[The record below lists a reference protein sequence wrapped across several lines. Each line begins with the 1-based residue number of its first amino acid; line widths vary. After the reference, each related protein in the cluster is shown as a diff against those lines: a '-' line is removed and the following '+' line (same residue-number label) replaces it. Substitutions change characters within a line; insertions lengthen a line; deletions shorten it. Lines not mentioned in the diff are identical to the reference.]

1 MYGCQRTKSL
11 ARIGTAL
18 LIFAPCAKA
27 QDTHYWNL
35 FYGTQA
41 SLLSGAV
48 IGSASDLS
56 ATYYNPGM
64 LAVNREQ
71 GVVLGASVYQY
82 QRLNL
87 EGAQEKPVTSS
98 RVGVTPGL
106 VAGRFPVDSGLVG
119 GIAYSV
125 LTRQYMN
132 IDLHRQ
138 TADARDILGNDG
150 IPEQISRYGLITP
163 YLSETWMGV
172 TAFRLISPTVGIGLT
187 SYVAVRNQ
195 QNRTTLLGEARSS
208 NGSVTSA
215 ADVRTYDYFN
225 VRLLWKFGIG
235 VALDRLTLGMT
246 VTTPSVN
253 LFGNGSAF
261 ESISY
266 SNPGGAAGQDVL
278 IADYQEEVASRYYT
292 SWAIGTGFGY
302 RMGNVRFHLSAE
314 WYAPVS
320 RFDVLATT
328 TFAGQSDGIV
338 RQNRV
343 ENELR
348 SVIDAGIGVE
358 YTLSNAATFYA
369 SVVTDYSASPPGTT
383 TNLAIATWDLLHI
396 TGGAILKFGLFDLTL
411 GISGAGGS
419 RKAKDLTAGEGVS
432 SVVESFADATVHY
445 LSLSGLLAFTFKL

>member
-1 MYGCQRTKSL
+1 MYGCQRTQIL
-11 ARIGTAL
+11 ARIGL
-18 LIFAPCAKA
+18 VFLVVAPCTQA

-71 GVVLGASVYQY
+71 GIVLGASVYQY
-82 QRLNL
+82 QHLNL
-87 EGAQEKPVTSS
+87 EGAQEKAVTSS

-106 VAGRFPVDSGLVG
+106 LAGRFPVDSGVVG

-132 IDLHRQ
+132 IDLHRE
-138 TADARDILGNDG
+138 TTGERDILDNDG
-150 IPEQISRYGLITP
+150 IPDQISRYGLITP
-163 YLSETWMGV
+163 YLSETWVGV
-172 TAFRLISPTVGIGLT
+172 TAFRLIGPNVGIGLT
-187 SYVAVRNQ
+187 NYVAVRTQ

-208 NGSVTSA
+208 NGSVTA
-215 ADVRTYDYFN
+215 ATDVRTYDYYN

-253 LFGNGSAF
+253 LFGTGSAF
-261 ESISY
+261 ESITY
-266 SNPGGAAGQDVL
+266 SNPGGVAGQDVL
-278 IADYQEEVASRYYT
+278 IADYQEEVSSRYYT
-292 SWAIGTGFGY
+292 SWAIGAGFGY

-328 TFAGQSDGIV
+328 SFVGQSDGIV
-338 RQNRV
+338 RQNRIDS
-343 ENELR
+343 ELR
-348 SVIDAGIGVE
+348 SVLDGGIGVE
-358 YTLSNAATFYA
+358 YTLSPAATFYA

-396 TGGAILKFGLFDLTL
+396 TGGAILKLGLFDLTL

-419 RKAKDLTAGEGVS
+419 KKAKDLTAGGGVS
-432 SVVESFADATVHY
+432 NLVESFADATVHY
-445 LSLSGLLAFTFKL
+445 LSLTGLLAFTFKL